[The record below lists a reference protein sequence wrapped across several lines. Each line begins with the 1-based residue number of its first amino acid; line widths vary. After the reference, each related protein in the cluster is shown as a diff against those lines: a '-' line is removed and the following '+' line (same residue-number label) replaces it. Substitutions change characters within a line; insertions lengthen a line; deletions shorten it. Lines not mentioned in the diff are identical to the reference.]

1 MLELQTTSPQHSSGR
16 AKGGL
21 GLSLK
26 AGQGWGGDEGPRWG
40 WSVIKSYERPQ
51 GPDTCHLDTG
61 ILELMPVRRSG
72 RTAGIEFLQHQPR
85 LACPDALRWHFK
97 LLFSWSNSK
106 LSAIKKSLLF
116 PVCSDG
122 QVHSANWSC
131 GKLTLWWEKEEQC
144 SSRSAS
150 WVSAPHS
157 CRGVRSSKG
166 KWDPHSGVG

>member
-16 AKGGL
+16 AKGGS

-26 AGQGWGGDEGPRWG
+26 AGQGWGGVEGPRWG

-85 LACPDALRWHFK
+85 LARPDALRWHFK

-106 LSAIKKSLLF
+106 LSAIKKISFVSCMFSWASPFSQLVLWKTNPLMRERRAMF
-116 PVCSDG
+116 LQISQLG
-122 QVHSANWSC
+122 QRPPQLPGC
-131 GKLTLWWEKEEQC
+131 
-144 SSRSAS
+144 
-150 WVSAPHS
+150 
-157 CRGVRSSKG
+157 
-166 KWDPHSGVG
+166 